1 MVDRINRF
9 LSLVSLVISGGAFF
23 FMTAIAFVDAIGRQF
38 RHPVL
43 GASEYVSLALV
54 TFFFAS
60 LALVVR
66 DDSQIRVG
74 LLVEMYSPRLA
85 AIERYVTAIFETL
98 VLVGLAYMIFDQ
110 ASRLG
115 RFGTLTYFLKIPVA
129 PWIFA
134 AAIMCLIAVWFGVQN
149 LISLVRQPAP
159 ASNTLP
165 EEE

>member
-9 LSLVSLVISGGAFF
+9 LGLLSLVISGGAFF
-23 FMTAIAFVDAIGRQF
+23 FMTTLAFVDAIGRQL

-43 GASEYVSLALV
+43 GASEYVSLALI
-54 TFFFAS
+54 TFFFGS

-74 LLVEMYSPRLA
+74 LLVETYKPRLA
-85 AIERYVTAIFETL
+85 AIERYVTGILETL
-98 VLVGLAYMIFDQ
+98 VLIGLTYMIFDQ
-110 ASRLG
+110 ASRLS
-115 RFGTLTYFLKIPVA
+115 RFGTVTHFWKIPVA

-134 AAIMCLIAVWFGVQN
+134 AALMCLIAVWFGAQN
-149 LISLVRQPAP
+149 LISVLRPTTP
-159 ASNTLP
+159 SNALP